1 MLESCSA
8 DERKAVGKIPG
19 CRAEQLRG
27 FDRVEG
33 VVRRVRRRGC
43 KRRLTVEG
51 AKIVGATHEKS
62 LSSGVAPK
70 GSRYISKSTCAWGSQ
85 PNFLGIV
92 LDFKIAPIGRTAL
105 RQQRIQQREVV
116 SALIGTL
123 TIIEFIVI
131 EGGDRYQRVTVREI
145 VGCLETG
152 TVVRRFSLIL

>member
-8 DERKAVGKIPG
+8 DERKPVGKIPR
-19 CRAEQLRG
+19 CLAEQCRG

-33 VVRRVRRRGC
+33 VVRRVRGRGC

-70 GSRYISKSTCAWGSQ
+70 GSRYISKSTCACGSQ

-105 RQQRIQQREVV
+105 PQQRIQQSEST
-116 SALIGTL
+116 SAFTVTL
-123 TIIEFIVI
+123 H
-131 EGGDRYQRVTVREI
+131 
-145 VGCLETG
+145 L
-152 TVVRRFSLIL
+152 S